1 MSKHNLWQKCCLVA
15 GAVAEDT
22 AAQGDARTA
31 GDRAKLLL
39 GEWCSCSGVLRL
51 QTYLLWRRCAL
62 GTQLWQGNSYRIS
75 NCSLAAEI
83 FMF

>member
-39 GEWCSCSGVLRL
+39 GNGAPALVLHL